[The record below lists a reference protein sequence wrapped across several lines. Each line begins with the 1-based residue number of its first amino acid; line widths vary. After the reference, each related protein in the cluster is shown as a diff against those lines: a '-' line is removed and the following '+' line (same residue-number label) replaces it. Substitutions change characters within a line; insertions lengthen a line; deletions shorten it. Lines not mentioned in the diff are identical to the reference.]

1 MTEEKI
7 ATLISLYEDV
17 IPKSRDTESFLLE
30 ILTACD
36 GSVKNASLM
45 LNESLGVARKV
56 DCNIGKRKRDTGNSD
71 NRCYKV
77 QKSLNQF
84 IEDDAKK
91 FRPIS
96 ADRRAKT
103 SNRAI
108 ELFSKED
115 VESTIG
121 YVTMHE
127 KALPEEFANSLLRQL
142 MDDLEGFAPYEFH
155 LFGNKCSSNH
165 TSKKYSSDPAILD
178 GRDKIYYNNRRGTVY
193 EYNDLLKATQ
203 LLIEDIVNETIKKF
217 KPLPFQISSPN
228 WKGDVVLVNK
238 YGKSDHL
245 MWHSD
250 RLTSIGP
257 QPIVASLSLGCVREF
272 RIRRCYPSDSQIY
285 VVRPPHNSL
294 IIMHA
299 GFQEEYR
306 HSVHQQTNNR
316 ATNLHP
322 ISKDV
327 RFNLTYRDYPKKY
340 ITNAP
345 RCPKCDNPMDL
356 RRAFKDPERR
366 GQYIWQCSSHYSGVE
381 CGGVR
386 LADFNRNS
394 LVVEKNAGEGS
405 RWLADDDWEAKEAQK
420 NGTELPR

>member
-96 ADRRAKT
+96 ADRRAKI

-217 KPLPFQISSPN
+217 KPLPFQISSPI
-228 WKGDVVLVNK
+228 
-238 YGKSDHL
+238 GKVTL
-245 MWHSD
+245 FW
-250 RLTSIGP
+250 LTNM
-257 QPIVASLSLGCVREF
+257 EN
-272 RIRRCYPSDSQIY
+272 QI
-285 VVRPPHNSL
+285 
-294 IIMHA
+294 I
-299 GFQEEYR
+299 
-306 HSVHQQTNNR
+306 
-316 ATNLHP
+316 
-322 ISKDV
+322 
-327 RFNLTYRDYPKKY
+327 
-340 ITNAP
+340 
-345 RCPKCDNPMDL
+345 
-356 RRAFKDPERR
+356 
-366 GQYIWQCSSHYSGVE
+366 
-381 CGGVR
+381 
-386 LADFNRNS
+386 
-394 LVVEKNAGEGS
+394 
-405 RWLADDDWEAKEAQK
+405 
-420 NGTELPR
+420 